1 MHKIPLL
8 FVFIC
13 IFSFLTFAQNDK
25 KAELKD
31 IIEKHLAAIGTLEK
45 RTLNRKIK
53 GDTDFRL
60 MVGQSPTPN
69 LSGKN
74 YITSENKS
82 VYFKLS
88 FISSIYTYELFAFDG
103 KELSYRNLFLL
114 ESSVRRERTGQQPI
128 APLTIFYSRY
138 PEIVEY
144 GLFGGILTSSWFLQN
159 LENNPKIKCKLDST
173 KKIDGKEMFVIDVT
187 IPGNSF
193 KKITVFLDKSNY
205 QHTRTEFKTNYYY
218 KEMVTEEFTDFK
230 DENGLT
236 LPHKHKITAEVP
248 SVEKGPLFYSAPVGS
263 SEYEWKT
270 TFTNFLF
277 DQKFDTDLFR
287 IKEK

>member
-1 MHKIPLL
+1 MRKTTSLL
-8 FVFIC
+8 VFIA
-13 IFSFLTFAQNDK
+13 IFILSIFAQKSK
-25 KAELKD
+25 KAELKE
-31 IIEKHLAAIGTLEK
+31 IILKHVDSIGTSEK
-45 RTLNRKIK
+45 RVLNRKIE

-60 MVGQSPTPN
+60 MVGQSPMPK
-69 LSGKN
+69 LSGKSN
-74 YITSENKS
+74 IISENKS

-103 KELSYRNLFLL
+103 KELSCRNLFLL

-144 GLFGGILTSSWFLQN
+144 GLFGGTLTSAWFLQN

-205 QHTRTEFKTNYYY
+205 QHTRTEFKTNYY
-218 KEMVTEEFTDFK
+218 
-230 DENGLT
+230 
-236 LPHKHKITAEVP
+236 
-248 SVEKGPLFYSAPVGS
+248 
-263 SEYEWKT
+263 
-270 TFTNFLF
+270 
-277 DQKFDTDLFR
+277 
-287 IKEK
+287 